1 MTRAPRKRWAAW
13 PQWPRWLCAAAA
25 AAILGAAAAA
35 EFAMGRKLWGI
46 SGEPGFWSGN
56 IRSSHN
62 SQFMIDP
69 YTFSHLT
76 HGVLLY
82 GFLWLAAK
90 PLPRRARFVLAMALE
105 CAWEVFENTD
115 LVIQRYRAETIS
127 LNYYGD
133 SVMNSMCDILAAAA
147 GFILAALLPARAA
160 LVAVIALEI
169 ALALWIRD
177 SLLLNVVMLVRPIQ
191 AVRTWQLAK

>member
-1 MTRAPRKRWAAW
+1 M
-13 PQWPRWLCAAAA
+13 
-25 AAILGAAAAA
+25 LGAAAAA
-35 EFAMGRKLWGI
+35 ELAMGRKLWGI
-46 SGEPGFWSGN
+46 SGEPGIWSGN

-62 SQFMIDP
+62 SQFMTDP
-69 YTFSHLT
+69 YTFSHIT

-82 GFLWLAAK
+82 GMLWLAARG
-90 PLPRRARFVLAMALE
+90 LPRRARFVLAMALE
-105 CAWEVFENTD
+105 CAWEVLENTD
-115 LVIQRYRAETIS
+115 IVIQRYRAETIS

-133 SVMNSMCDILAAAA
+133 SVVNSMCDVLAAAA
-147 GFILAALLPARAA
+147 GFILAALLPARAT
-160 LVAVIALEI
+160 LIAVVALEI

>member
-1 MTRAPRKRWAAW
+1 MTRAPGKRWAA
-13 PQWPRWLCAAAA
+13 WPRWLCAAAA
-25 AAILGAAAAA
+25 AAMLGAAAAA

-46 SGEPGFWSGN
+46 SGEPGIWSGN

-62 SQFMIDP
+62 SQFMTDP

-76 HGVLLY
+76 HGALLY
-82 GFLWLAAK
+82 GLMWLGARG
-90 PLPRRARFVLAMALE
+90 LPRRARFVLAMALE

-147 GFILAALLPARAA
+147 GFIVAALLPARAT
-160 LVAVIALEI
+160 LIAVIALEI

-177 SLLLNVVMLVRPIQ
+177 SLLLNVLMLVRPIQ

>member
-13 PQWPRWLCAAAA
+13 PRWLCAALAA
-25 AAILGAAAAA
+25 AMLGAAAAA

-46 SGEPGFWSGN
+46 SGEPGVWSGN

-62 SQFMIDP
+62 SQFMTDP

-76 HGVLLY
+76 HGALLY
-82 GFLWLAAK
+82 GLMRLTAK
-90 PLPRRARFVLAMALE
+90 RLPRRARFVVAMALE

-147 GFILAALLPARAA
+147 GFIAAALLPARAT
-160 LVAVIALEI
+160 LFAVVALEI

-191 AVRTWQLAK
+191 AVRAWQLAK

>member
-1 MTRAPRKRWAAW
+1 
-13 PQWPRWLCAAAA
+13 
-25 AAILGAAAAA
+25 
-35 EFAMGRKLWGI
+35 MGRKLWGI
-46 SGEPGFWSGN
+46 SGEPGIWSGN

-62 SQFMIDP
+62 SQFMTDP
-69 YTFSHLT
+69 YTFSHIT
-76 HGVLLY
+76 HGALLY
-82 GFLWLAAK
+82 GLLWLAARG
-90 PLPRRARFVLAMALE
+90 LPQRARFVLAMALE

-147 GFILAALLPARAA
+147 GFILAAVLPARAT
-160 LVAVIALEI
+160 LIAVIALEI

-177 SLLLNVVMLVRPIQ
+177 SLLLNVLMLVRPIQ
-191 AVRTWQLAK
+191 AVRSWQLGK

>member
-13 PQWPRWLCAAAA
+13 PRWLCAAAA
-25 AAILGAAAAA
+25 AVMLGAAAAA
-35 EFAMGRKLWGI
+35 EFVMGRKLWGI
-46 SGEPGFWSGN
+46 SGEPGIWSGN

-62 SQFMIDP
+62 SQFMTDP

-82 GFLWLAAK
+82 GLLWLAAK
-90 PLPRRARFVLAMALE
+90 RLPPRARFVLAMALE
-105 CAWEVFENTD
+105 CAWEIFENTD
-115 LVIQRYRAETIS
+115 MVIQRYRAETIS

-147 GFILAALLPARAA
+147 GFILAALLPAR
-160 LVAVIALEI
+160 LTLIAVIALEI

-177 SLLLNVVMLVRPIQ
+177 SLLLNVLMLVRPIQ